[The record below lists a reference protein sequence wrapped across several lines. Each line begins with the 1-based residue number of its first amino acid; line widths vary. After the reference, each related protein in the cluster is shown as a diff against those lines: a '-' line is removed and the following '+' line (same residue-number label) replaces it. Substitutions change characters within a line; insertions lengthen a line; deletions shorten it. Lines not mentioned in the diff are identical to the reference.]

1 MMTKIKNTIHLMK
14 NYWFTL
20 LVPFAFLS
28 LTVFKIN
35 IAFSNVL
42 SFQEVYLLIFGLTF
56 FFSSILTWLGKWL
69 MSFTLFQYILLYFLR
84 IKDMFYGFI
93 DKLLWVFNQLGPVGL
108 FVSSFSCSG
117 MFFQLVWWLF
127 SKILVPFHIPI
138 FIPMFLFSILNLIE
152 HLLLFNET
160 HIHDI
165 LAQKEEFSFQ
175 QALFFLGLKPAKNL
189 LIHQKETFPF
199 IQKRY
204 VSWSS
209 QMTPYFKYVFPVGTV
224 FGFGITTYFTYK
236 ESVFHE
242 KTFQYQQ
249 QKDMEEHLFKERQ
262 FQYQQQKDM
271 EEHHWKQHFQKIEFE
286 IQKQHLEMQQQKD
299 IADLNWRKTQLEM
312 QQQKDIAD
320 QNWRKTQLEMQT
332 QQLEIQKQQL
342 EIQKQQ
348 S

>member
-1 MMTKIKNTIHLMK
+1 M
-14 NYWFTL
+14 
-20 LVPFAFLS
+20 
-28 LTVFKIN
+28 
-35 IAFSNVL
+35 
-42 SFQEVYLLIFGLTF
+42 G
-56 FFSSILTWLGKWL
+56 
-69 MSFTLFQYILLYFLR
+69 FTLFQYILLYFLR

-93 DKLLWVFNQLGPVGL
+93 DKLLWIFNQLGPIGL

-138 FIPMFLFSILNLIE
+138 FLPMFLFSVLNLIE

-189 LIHQKETFPF
+189 LVHQKETFPF

-249 QKDMEEHLFKERQ
+249 QKDIEEHL
-262 FQYQQQKDM
+262 
-271 EEHHWKQHFQKIEFE
+271 WKQHFQKIEFE
-286 IQKQHLEMQQQKD
+286 IQKQ
-299 IADLNWRKTQLEM
+299 QLDM

-332 QQLEIQKQQL
+332 QQLDMQFQKDRDEQIWKKMQLDFQKQQLEIQKQQL